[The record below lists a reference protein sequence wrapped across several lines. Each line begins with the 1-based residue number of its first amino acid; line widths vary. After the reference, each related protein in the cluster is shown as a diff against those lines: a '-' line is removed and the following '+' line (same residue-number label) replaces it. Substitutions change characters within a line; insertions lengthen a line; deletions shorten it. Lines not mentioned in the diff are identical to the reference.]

1 MLMDTRARHHY
12 DTSLFLIPPLASS
25 TCGRTWTERKTL
37 RLFSWGGGGL
47 FSSKTE
53 IKLTGFFLCWWTQQ
67 KKRYGACYGDVVHQ
81 LRRITRAASKRG
93 IAQDKREDRKVG
105 EICEYTCELLLLLHD
120 KRRGGSGAFV
130 ACRPAY
136 PLSSSSKLGT
146 GNISQQQDRRL
157 EAIDATKAARETI
170 TWARKKHRN

>member
-1 MLMDTRARHHY
+1 M
-12 DTSLFLIPPLASS
+12 
-25 TCGRTWTERKTL
+25 
-37 RLFSWGGGGL
+37 
-47 FSSKTE
+47 
-53 IKLTGFFLCWWTQQ
+53 
-67 KKRYGACYGDVVHQ
+67 VHQ

-105 EICEYTCELLLLLHD
+105 EICEYTCELLLLHD

-170 TWARKKHRN
+170 TWTRKKHRN